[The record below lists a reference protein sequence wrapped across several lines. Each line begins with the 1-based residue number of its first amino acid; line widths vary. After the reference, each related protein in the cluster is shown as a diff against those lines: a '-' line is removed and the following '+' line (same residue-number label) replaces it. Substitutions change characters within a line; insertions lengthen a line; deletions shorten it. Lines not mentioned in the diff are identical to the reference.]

1 MIKKYNKNK
10 TFKKFYR
17 TNERIFASE
26 LRVLD
31 PEGKQIGILKKF
43 EALEKAR
50 ELGLDLVEIAP
61 TAKPPVVRIIDFK
74 KFLYQEEKKRR
85 EEKKKSKNSETKEI
99 RLGPFMNGHDL
110 ETMVRRAREFLEGN
124 DKVKLVVRFKGRQMG
139 HPEFG
144 HQVIGKAI
152 QSLSDVSKVDK
163 GAHFEGRQ
171 LISMLSPERHR
182 PEGKALPGGKK
193 KNDEEQEKNQEV
205 SSPAVQSNQDGQSNV
220 LSSKQRTP

>member
-1 MIKKYNKNK
+1 M
-10 TFKKFYR
+10 
-17 TNERIFASE
+17 E
-26 LRVLD
+26 LRVID
-31 PEGKQIGILKKF
+31 PQGKQIGILKKF

-50 ELGLDLVEIAP
+50 GLGMDLVEIAP
-61 TAKPPVVRIIDFK
+61 TATPPVARIIDFK

-99 RLGPFMNGHDL
+99 RLGPFMDDHDL

-152 QSLSDVSKVDK
+152 TSLSDISKVDK
-163 GAHFEGRQ
+163 EAHFEGRQ
-171 LISMLSPERHR
+171 LISMLSPQKR
-182 PEGKALPGGKK
+182 K
-193 KNDEEQEKNQEV
+193 KNEEKQEEDKEINSPQVQDNQ
-205 SSPAVQSNQDGQSNV
+205 NGQSLV
-220 LSSKQRTP
+220 LPPKQGTSKGE

>member
-10 TFKKFYR
+10 TPTRFYR

-31 PEGKQIGILKKF
+31 STGAQIGLLKKH

-50 ELGLDLVEIAP
+50 EEGLDLVEIAP
-61 TAKPPVVRIIDFK
+61 TAKPPVARIIDFK

-85 EEKKKSKNSETKEI
+85 EEKKKAKTSETKEI
-99 RLGPFMNGHDL
+99 RLGPFMDTHDL
-110 ETMVRRAREFLEGN
+110 ETMVRRGREFLEEN

-144 HQVIGKAI
+144 HKVVRQAI
-152 QSLSDVSKVDK
+152 DMLSDISKVDK
-163 GAHFEGRQ
+163 DPHFEGRQ
-171 LISMLSPERHR
+171 LIAMLSPERHR
-182 PEGKALPGGKK
+182 PEGKAQEQGRVQMTQPEGKK
-193 KNDEEQEKNQEV
+193 KNDEDQEKSEE
-205 SSPAVQSNQDGQSNV
+205 
-220 LSSKQRTP
+220 SSKQAL